1 MKITINCGALRAA
14 LHRVKSAARGNKEGP
29 ATLTVRPGELE
40 VQMSGGGSLAKAI
53 IPIEGGSHQKL
64 VINGAKALSVLSTA
78 NGTSQLDLVFTD
90 KDVRMKFENASIRLP
105 VMDSVTDLL
114 SESIWDTC
122 TEIIPV
128 IKGKDLKAMLAKVTY
143 ACARGDVR
151 YYLNSVNLA
160 EIDGHLAMVA
170 TNGHILS
177 AVRSSVAV
185 PEKLNMLLPVEVAD
199 VLPAMVE
206 DDDDIQ
212 VLLVGAKDEQS
223 GFGIRT
229 KLFELKTP
237 LLQGVF
243 PDWKK
248 VMPER
253 TVRQV
258 ITTNPK
264 SLAVA
269 IERVRLATAD
279 CKADKLGVWL
289 DFTSEGI
296 NLKDPAGDSND
307 VVGADC
313 GMLAGAKWE
322 CSFNPAYLLASLKHV
337 DGNINLIVDETN
349 SLSPLLLMQSDD
361 DAWCGLVMP
370 LKS

>member
-1 MKITINCGALRAA
+1 MKITVTCGALRAA
-14 LHRVKSAARGNKEGP
+14 LHRVKSAARGNKEGA
-29 ATLTVRPGELE
+29 ATFTVRPGELE

-53 IPIEGGSHQKL
+53 IKIDGGTDQKI
-64 VINGAKALSVLSTA
+64 VVNGTKSLSVLATA
-78 NGTSQLDLVFTD
+78 DSSSVLNLVFSD
-90 KDVRMKFENASIRLP
+90 NDVRLKFENANIRLP

-122 TEIIPV
+122 TEIIPS
-128 IKGKDLKAMLAKVTY
+128 IKGRDLKSMLSKVIY

-151 YYLNSVNLA
+151 YYLNSVNLS
-160 EIDGHLAMVA
+160 EIDGNLAMVA

-177 AVRSSVAV
+177 AVRGTVAV
-185 PEKLNMLLPVEVAD
+185 PEKLNMLVPVEVAD
-199 VLPAMVE
+199 VLPAMVD

-253 TVRQV
+253 AERQV
-258 ITTNPK
+258 ISTNAK

-269 IERVRLATAD
+269 IERVKLAIAE
-279 CKADKLGVWL
+279 CKVDKLGVRVN
-289 DFTSEGI
+289 FTSEGI
-296 NLKDPAGDSND
+296 NLKDPAGESYD
-307 VVGADC
+307 VVAADS
-313 GMLAGAKWE
+313 GILARTEWE
-322 CSFNPAYLLASLKHV
+322 SSYNPLYLLASLKHV
-337 DGNINLIVDETN
+337 GGNINLIVDEGN
-349 SLSPLLLMQSDD
+349 SQSPLLLMQSDN

-370 LKS
+370 LKT